1 MNTRFSLSLII
12 GSFSLLL
19 AGSCVSGKKI
29 TYYQN
34 MQALEQEVAES
45 KKSLEIKSNDLLT
58 ISVAAENLEA
68 VQPFN
73 LPVVGMPS
81 TGDATRVSGQPQL
94 QTYLVDGAGNIEFP
108 VLGTIHVGGL
118 NRQELSEMLEEKIS
132 AYVQNPIVNTRIAN
146 FQVTVLGEVNRP
158 GTFSIPDEYLSLNK
172 ALGFAGDLT
181 IYGKRTNVLI
191 IRETEKGKIYQYVD
205 LTDSNLLNSPFYYLQ
220 QNDVVYVEPNGAQK
234 QGAAYN
240 RNSSVYISIASILI
254 SLAILITK

>member
-1 MNTRFSLSLII
+1 MKKRLPLLGLFLI
-12 GSFSLLL
+12 LL

-34 MQALEQEVAES
+34 MDTLEQEATAAQ
-45 KKSLEIKSNDLLT
+45 KGLEIKPNDLLT
-58 ISVAAENLEA
+58 ISVAAENLES

-73 LPVVGMPS
+73 LPVIGVPGS
-81 TGDATRVSGQPQL
+81 GNVTGVTGQPQL
-94 QTYLVDGAGNIEFP
+94 QTYLVDEEGKIEFP
-108 VLGTIHVGGL
+108 VLGTVHVEGL
-118 NRQELSEMLEEKIS
+118 NRKELSEKLEEQITK
-132 AYVQNPIVNTRIAN
+132 YVQNPIVNVRIAN

-181 IYGKRTNVLI
+181 IYGKRNNVLI
-191 IRETEKGKIYQYVD
+191 IRETEEGKIYKYVD
-205 LTDSNLLNSPFYYLQ
+205 LTDSDLLNSPFYYLQ
-220 QNDVVYVEPNGAQK
+220 QNDVVYVEPNAAQK

-240 RNSSVYISIASILI
+240 RNSTVYISIASVLI